1 MRGLAARASSIVMM
15 ENHSF
20 DDEAKWNLLA
30 LTLRNAKANHVMDF
44 LNPDDPA
51 LHDPPVLAAPPRPPG
66 L

>member
-1 MRGLAARASSIVMM
+1 M